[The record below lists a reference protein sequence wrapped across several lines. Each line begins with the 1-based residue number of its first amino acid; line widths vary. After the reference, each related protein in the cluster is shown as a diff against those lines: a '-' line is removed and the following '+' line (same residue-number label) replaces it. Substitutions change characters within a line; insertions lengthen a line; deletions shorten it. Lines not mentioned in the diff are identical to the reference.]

1 MFRRRGSWKK
11 REFLDDVEAEVA
23 YRRLV
28 HGERAHASVLDEL
41 ETGVGNA
48 RRLMLE
54 ETAKR
59 LKDDATG
66 PG

>member
-1 MFRRRGSWKK
+1 MFRRWASRKD

-28 HGERAHASVLDEL
+28 HGERAHASILEEL
-41 ETGVGNA
+41 ESGVGNM

-54 ETAKR
+54 ETVRR
-59 LKDDATG
+59 LRASPPQRG
-66 PG
+66 